1 VGLEKKQPRKTKS
14 PVFCLEGKVDI
25 NPKIF
30 REYDIRGIVDKDLTL
45 EFVEYLGKGIG
56 TYFREHGK
64 REAALGRDSRLS
76 SPAYAEAMTKGL
88 LSTGCSVVDLG
99 VVPTPLLYLAVF
111 YKKKEAGVMI
121 TGSHNPPEYNGFK
134 MMAGEE
140 TLYGESIQEIYALL
154 RDKKIIQDYEGIKT
168 SYNIIPDYEDYLL
181 KNIKLEKKLK
191 VILDAGNGTAG
202 FVAAPIFKKLG
213 CEVLELYCEPDGRFP
228 NHHPDPTLP
237 EAMEELTRQV
247 KETKAD
253 FGVGYD
259 GDGDRIGVVDDQ
271 GHLLW
276 GDQLM
281 IVFARDILPSNPGAP
296 VISEV
301 KASKLLYEEISRL
314 GGRPIM
320 WKTGHSLIKKKIKE
334 EKALLA
340 GEMSGH
346 IFFAD
351 KYFGFDDAIYSS
363 VRLAEILSRSDKKL
377 SEMLADLPKT
387 YYTPEIRI
395 YASDEVKFKIVE
407 EVKKALAR
415 KYPIIDID
423 GVRVNYPRGW
433 ALVRASNTQAVLVLR
448 FEADTPEDLE
458 SIRKEVGKTVEG
470 AIKRL
475 EIS

>member
-1 VGLEKKQPRKTKS
+1 M
-14 PVFCLEGKVDI
+14 DI

-30 REYDIRGIVDKDLTL
+30 REYDIRGIVDKDLSL
-45 EFVEYLGKGIG
+45 EFVEFLGQGIG
-56 TYFREHGK
+56 TYFRQHGK

-76 SPAYAEAMTKGL
+76 SPAYAEAITKGL

-99 VVPTPLLYLAVF
+99 VVPTPLLYFAV
-111 YKKKEAGVMI
+111 YDKKKEAGVMI

-134 MMAGEE
+134 MMVGED
-140 TLYGESIQEIYALL
+140 TLYGEAIQEIYALL
-154 RDKKIIQDYEGIKT
+154 RDNKIIQDYEGMRT
-168 SYNIIPDYEDYLL
+168 SHNIIPEYEDFLL

-202 FVAAPIFKKLG
+202 FVAVPIFKKLG
-213 CEVLELYCEPDGRFP
+213 CEVIELYCEPDGRFP

-237 EAMEELTRQV
+237 EAMEELISTV

-271 GHLLW
+271 GKLLW

-281 IVFARDILPSNPGAP
+281 IVFSRDILPSHPGAT

-301 KASKLLYEEISRL
+301 KASKLLYEEIRRL

-351 KYFGFDDAIYSS
+351 RYFGFDDAIYSS
-363 VRLAEILSRSDKKL
+363 ARLAEILSRSTKGL
-377 SEMLADLPKT
+377 AEMMADLPKT

-407 EVKKALAR
+407 KVKSELAK

-448 FEADTPEDLE
+448 YEADTQEDLE
-458 SIRKEVGKTVEG
+458 SIQKEVRSTLEG
-470 AIKRL
+470 AIKKL
-475 EIS
+475 GNS